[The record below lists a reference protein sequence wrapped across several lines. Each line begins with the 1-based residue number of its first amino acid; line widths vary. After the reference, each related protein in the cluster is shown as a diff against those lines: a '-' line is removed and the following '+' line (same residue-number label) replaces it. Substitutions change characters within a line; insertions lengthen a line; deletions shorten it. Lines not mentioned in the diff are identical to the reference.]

1 MTAVDGIYADDF
13 STVIITAKSETPLNI
28 IDNTDIL
35 GGNGIRSKF
44 TTTDTTNSVKFII
57 GSKP

>member
-1 MTAVDGIYADDF
+1 MIAVDGIYADDL

-35 GGNGIRSKF
+35 GANRIRSKY
-44 TTTDTTNSVKFII
+44 TTTDNTNNVKFII
-57 GSKP
+57 GSIP